1 MNETNTTPESE
12 YLHTKPEDI
21 ESLVN
26 KLMQFYQGL
35 NSEERALLLQCIK
48 RGLPGSTGTDPLRTV
63 EASPAVFAAWL
74 NSAVSNPSRWYP
86 S

>member
-1 MNETNTTPESE
+1 MSETNITSDSDYVQTR
-12 YLHTKPEDI
+12 PEDV

-26 KLMQFYQGL
+26 KLMQFSMGL
-35 NSEERALLLQCIK
+35 DPQERALFLECVK
-48 RGLPGSTGTDPLRTV
+48 RGLPPSSGTESLRAV

-74 NSAVSNPSRWYP
+74 NSMVSNPSRWYP